1 VTPDRTETK
10 PEPRKPGGAPAS
22 PPPSPAAPPAGTR
35 PTPAE
40 DPSEPSAPET
50 EALAPPEPSDTAPRD
65 VAVETPPEEP
75 LAPAPRKGR
84 APAVHP
90 LPGAPGAKPG
100 PAPREPSARA
110 LRYREHRIPRRH
122 RVFVDRNLKMTTVRA
137 IGFDLDHTLAHYDP
151 VPVEELGFDL
161 TKKKLVEGKGYPREI
176 LDLQYD
182 PQWVIRGLVVDRKR
196 GNVLKMDYF
205 NFVSRAYHG
214 LTALGGDERRRA
226 YRSDRIRLGH
236 ENYVSVDTLFHLPEV
251 YLYVCLIDFFERRQR
266 GPLDYEKLYQ
276 DVREMIDEA
285 HRDGSL
291 KTVITSD
298 LDRYIRL
305 DPEVRTVL
313 EEFRRSGKKLFLL
326 TNSEWSYTDKLLRHI
341 LQRGKGA
348 PAHWTDLFNAV
359 IVEAAKPNFFTSTE
373 SPQPVPELEGQ
384 KMSAIVGRGGGA
396 GYLQRAL
403 SSSGEH
409 TLYFGDHTYGDILQS
424 KRVANWRTAMIVPEL
439 DREITVTAEH
449 AREFERLSRLSA
461 ERHQIE
467 IQKAAIGR
475 ELRRLT
481 MVLSESDGAD
491 PARRAE
497 IAARIHEIPEQI
509 QDLEA
514 RIPELERELAALRVK
529 IDRAYNPRWGSLFRE
544 GNESS
549 RFGHQLKDFA
559 CVYTSRVSNFL
570 HYPWNYYFQ
579 SPVGYMPHDI

>member
-1 VTPDRTETK
+1 M
-10 PEPRKPGGAPAS
+10 APS
-22 PPPSPAAPPAGTR
+22 PPSPYNACVSADDVRTDPKVKPSQGSPAAPA
-35 PTPAE
+35 
-40 DPSEPSAPET
+40 PSPVSAP
-50 EALAPPEPSDTAPRD
+50 A
-65 VAVETPPEEP
+65 
-75 LAPAPRKGR
+75 
-84 APAVHP
+84 
-90 LPGAPGAKPG
+90 GAKPSPEEEASQEG
-100 PAPREPSARA
+100 SVATQPEPAVRKAAHAAQPLAPREPSARA

-122 RVFVDRNLKMTTVRA
+122 RVFVNRNLRLTTIRA

-161 TKKKLVEGKGYPREI
+161 TKQKLVDVKGYPREI
-176 LDLQYD
+176 LALKYD
-182 PQWVIRGLVVDRKR
+182 PQWVIRGLVVDKKR

-214 LTALGGDERRRA
+214 LTALRSDERRRA

-251 YLYVCLIDFFERRQR
+251 YLYVSLIDFFERE
-266 GPLDYEKLYQ
+266 GKKKTVDHEALYR

-291 KTVITSD
+291 KSVITGN

-305 DPEVRTVL
+305 DPEVRTVM
-313 EEFRRSGKKLFLL
+313 EEFRRAGKKLFLL
-326 TNSEWSYTDKLLRHI
+326 TNSEWSYTDALLRHI

-348 PAHWTDLFNAV
+348 PEHWTDLFNVV
-359 IVEAAKPNFFTSTE
+359 IVEAAKPQFFLTGDA
-373 SPQPVPELEGQ
+373 PAPVEELKGR
-384 KMSAIVGRGGGA
+384 KLSAVVGRGGSA
-396 GYLQRAL
+396 SYLQRSL
-403 SSSGEH
+403 GSGGEH
-409 TLYFGDHTYGDILQS
+409 VLYFGDHTYGDILQS

-449 AREFERLSRLSA
+449 AKEFERLSRLSS
-461 ERHQIE
+461 ERHQLE
-467 IQKAAIGR
+467 IDKAAIGR

-481 MVLSESDGAD
+481 LILSEADGSDHE
-491 PARRAE
+491 RRSE
-497 IAARIHEIPEQI
+497 IATRIQDIPEQI
-509 QDLEA
+509 AGLEH
-514 RIPELERELAALRVK
+514 RGSELEHEIAQLRLK

>member
-1 VTPDRTETK
+1 MAPETWSAYNGVVTPDTPGNDPTTK
-10 PEPRKPGGAPAS
+10 KPPRGAPAA
-22 PPPSPAAPPAGTR
+22 PAPSPVAPPAGAKASPEEEASQESTI
-35 PTPAE
+35 AVE
-40 DPSEPSAPET
+40 SAPT
-50 EALAPPEPSDTAPRD
+50 HRKAPAHAPPP
-65 VAVETPPEEP
+65 
-75 LAPAPRKGR
+75 APA
-84 APAVHP
+84 
-90 LPGAPGAKPG
+90 
-100 PAPREPSARA
+100 REPSARA

-122 RVFVDRNLKMTTVRA
+122 RVFVNRNLKMTAIRA

-161 TKKKLVEGKGYPREI
+161 TKRKLVEEKGYPKEV
-176 LDLQYD
+176 LDLKYD
-182 PQWVIRGLVVDRKR
+182 PQWVIRGLVVDKKR

-214 LTALGGDERRRA
+214 LTPLRSDERGRA

-251 YLYVCLIDFFERRQR
+251 YLYVCLIDFFERRD
-266 GPLDYEKLYQ
+266 GKKSLDYEALYK

-291 KTVITSD
+291 KSVITGN

-305 DPEVRTVL
+305 DHEVRTVL
-313 EEFRRSGKKLFLL
+313 EEFRRAGKKLFLL
-326 TNSEWSYTDKLLRHI
+326 TNSEWSYTDALMRHI
-341 LQRGKGA
+341 LMKGKGA
-348 PAHWTDLFNAV
+348 PEHWTDLFNVV
-359 IVEAAKPNFFTSTE
+359 IVEAAKPQFFLTSDA
-373 SPQPVPELEGQ
+373 PAPVAELEGRT
-384 KMSAIVGRGGGA
+384 MSATVGRGGSA
-396 GYLQRAL
+396 AYLQRTL
-403 SSSGEH
+403 GSGGEH
-409 TLYFGDHTYGDILQS
+409 VLYFGDHTYGDILQS

-449 AREFERLSRLSA
+449 TKEFERLARLSS
-461 ERHQIE
+461 ERHQLE
-467 IQKAAIGR
+467 IDKAAIGR

-481 MVLSESDGAD
+481 LILSEQDGTD
-491 PARRAE
+491 PARRSE
-497 IAARIHEIPEQI
+497 IATRIPEIPEQI
-509 QDLEA
+509 ASFEH
-514 RIPELERELAALRVK
+514 RGSELEHEIGQIRLK

>member
-1 VTPDRTETK
+1 MAPETWSAYNGVVTPDSPGNDPTTK
-10 PEPRKPGGAPAS
+10 KPPQGAPAS
-22 PPPSPAAPPAGTR
+22 PAPSPAAPPAGAKSSPEEEASQESTISV
-35 PTPAE
+35 E
-40 DPSEPSAPET
+40 SAPT
-50 EALAPPEPSDTAPRD
+50 HRKAPAHAPPP
-65 VAVETPPEEP
+65 
-75 LAPAPRKGR
+75 APA
-84 APAVHP
+84 
-90 LPGAPGAKPG
+90 
-100 PAPREPSARA
+100 REPSARA

-122 RVFVDRNLKMTTVRA
+122 RVFVNRNLKMTAIRA

-161 TKKKLVEGKGYPREI
+161 TKRKLVEEKGYPKEV
-176 LDLQYD
+176 LDLKYD
-182 PQWVIRGLVVDRKR
+182 PEWVIRGLVVDKKR

-214 LTALGGDERRRA
+214 LTALRSDERGRA

-251 YLYVCLIDFFERRQR
+251 YLYVSLIDFFENRD
-266 GPLDYEKLYQ
+266 GKKSLDYEALYK

-291 KTVITSD
+291 KSVITGN

-305 DPEVRTVL
+305 DSEVRTVL
-313 EEFRRSGKKLFLL
+313 EEFRRAGKKLFLL
-326 TNSEWSYTDKLLRHI
+326 TNSEWSYTDALMRHI
-341 LQRGKGA
+341 LMKGKRA
-348 PAHWTDLFNAV
+348 PEHWTDLFNVV
-359 IVEAAKPNFFTSTE
+359 IVEAAKPQFFLSNDA
-373 SPQPVPELEGQ
+373 PAPVAELEGRT
-384 KMSAIVGRGGGA
+384 MSATVGRGGSA
-396 GYLQRAL
+396 TWLQRTL
-403 SSSGEH
+403 GSGGEH
-409 TLYFGDHTYGDILQS
+409 VLYFGDHTYGDILQS

-449 AREFERLSRLSA
+449 TKEFERLARLSS
-461 ERHQIE
+461 ERHQLE
-467 IQKAAIGR
+467 IDKAAIGR

-481 MVLSESDGAD
+481 LILSEQDGTD
-491 PARRAE
+491 PVRRGE
-497 IAARIHEIPEQI
+497 IAARIQEIPDQIASFEQRGSELEHEIGQI
-509 QDLEA
+509 RL
-514 RIPELERELAALRVK
+514 K

>member
-1 VTPDRTETK
+1 MAPETWSAYNGVVTPDSPGNDPTTK
-10 PEPRKPGGAPAS
+10 KPPQGAPAS
-22 PPPSPAAPPAGTR
+22 PAPSPAAPPAGAKSSPEEEASQESTI
-35 PTPAE
+35 AVE
-40 DPSEPSAPET
+40 SAPT
-50 EALAPPEPSDTAPRD
+50 HRKAPAHAPPP
-65 VAVETPPEEP
+65 
-75 LAPAPRKGR
+75 APA
-84 APAVHP
+84 
-90 LPGAPGAKPG
+90 
-100 PAPREPSARA
+100 REPSARA

-122 RVFVDRNLKMTTVRA
+122 RVFVNRNLKMTAIRA

-161 TKKKLVEGKGYPREI
+161 TKRKLVEEKGYPKEV
-176 LDLQYD
+176 LDLKYD
-182 PQWVIRGLVVDRKR
+182 PEWVIRGLVVDKKR

-214 LTALGGDERRRA
+214 LTALRSDERGRA

-251 YLYVCLIDFFERRQR
+251 YLYVSLIDFFENRD
-266 GPLDYEKLYQ
+266 GKKSLDYEALYK

-291 KTVITSD
+291 KSVITGN

-305 DPEVRTVL
+305 DSEVRTVL
-313 EEFRRSGKKLFLL
+313 EEFRRAGKKLFLL
-326 TNSEWSYTDKLLRHI
+326 TNSEWSYTDALMRHI
-341 LQRGKGA
+341 LMKGKRA
-348 PAHWTDLFNAV
+348 PEHWTDLFNVV
-359 IVEAAKPNFFTSTE
+359 IVEAAKPQFFLSNDA
-373 SPQPVPELEGQ
+373 PAPVAELEGRT
-384 KMSAIVGRGGGA
+384 MSATVGRGGSA
-396 GYLQRAL
+396 TWLQRTL
-403 SSSGEH
+403 GSGGEH
-409 TLYFGDHTYGDILQS
+409 VLYFGDHTYGDILQS

-449 AREFERLSRLSA
+449 TKEFERLARLSS
-461 ERHQIE
+461 ERHQLE
-467 IQKAAIGR
+467 IDKAAIGR

-481 MVLSESDGAD
+481 LILSEQDGTD
-491 PARRAE
+491 PVRRGE
-497 IAARIHEIPEQI
+497 IAARIQEIPDQIASFEQRGSELEHEIGQI
-509 QDLEA
+509 RL
-514 RIPELERELAALRVK
+514 K

-544 GNESS
+544 RNESS

>member
-1 VTPDRTETK
+1 MAPKSPSAYNAPVTPD
-10 PEPRKPGGAPAS
+10 KPGNDPTTKKPPRGAPAS
-22 PPPSPAAPPAGTR
+22 PAPSPAAPPAGAKKS
-35 PTPAE
+35 PEEEASQEFAVLVEPEPAHRKS
-40 DPSEPSAPET
+40 PAH
-50 EALAPPEPSDTAPRD
+50 APPP
-65 VAVETPPEEP
+65 
-75 LAPAPRKGR
+75 APA
-84 APAVHP
+84 
-90 LPGAPGAKPG
+90 
-100 PAPREPSARA
+100 REPSARA

-122 RVFVDRNLKMTTVRA
+122 RVFVNRNLKMTTIRA

-161 TKKKLVEGKGYPREI
+161 TKRKLVEGKGYPKEV
-176 LDLQYD
+176 LDLKYD
-182 PQWVIRGLVVDRKR
+182 PQWVIRGLVVDKKR

-214 LTALGGDERRRA
+214 LTALRSDERGRA

-251 YLYVCLIDFFERRQR
+251 YLYVCLIDFFERRD
-266 GPLDYEKLYQ
+266 GKKSLDYEAIYK

-291 KTVITSD
+291 KSVITGN

-305 DPEVRTVL
+305 DPEMRTVL
-313 EEFRRSGKKLFLL
+313 EEFRRAGKKLFLL
-326 TNSEWSYTDKLLRHI
+326 TNSEWSYTDALMRHI
-341 LQRGKGA
+341 LMKGKGA
-348 PAHWTDLFNAV
+348 PEHWTDLFNVV
-359 IVEAAKPNFFTSTE
+359 IVEAAKPQFFLGSDA
-373 SPQPVPELEGQ
+373 PAPVAELEGR
-384 KMSAIVGRGGGA
+384 KMAATVGRGGSA
-396 GYLQRAL
+396 AYLQRTL
-403 SSSGEH
+403 GSGGEH
-409 TLYFGDHTYGDILQS
+409 VLYFGDHTYGDILQS

-449 AREFERLSRLSA
+449 AKEFERLARLSS
-461 ERHQIE
+461 ERHQLE
-467 IQKAAIGR
+467 IDKAAIGR

-481 MVLSESDGAD
+481 LILSEQDGAD
-491 PARRAE
+491 PVRRGE
-497 IAARIHEIPEQI
+497 IAGRIQEIPEQI
-509 QDLEA
+509 STFEH
-514 RIPELERELAALRVK
+514 RGSELEHEIGQLRLK

>member
-1 VTPDRTETK
+1 MK
-10 PEPRKPGGAPAS
+10 P
-22 PPPSPAAPPAGTR
+22 
-35 PTPAE
+35 
-40 DPSEPSAPET
+40 
-50 EALAPPEPSDTAPRD
+50 
-65 VAVETPPEEP
+65 V
-75 LAPAPRKGR
+75 
-84 APAVHP
+84 
-90 LPGAPGAKPG
+90 PGAPGAP
-100 PAPREPSARA
+100 PAAAAKHAPAVREPSARA

-122 RVFVDRNLKMTTVRA
+122 RVFVDRNLRMTTVRA

-214 LTALGGDERRRA
+214 LTALRSDERRRA

-251 YLYVCLIDFFERRQR
+251 YLYVALIDFFEKRQQ
-266 GPLDYEKLYQ
+266 GPVDYEKLYQ

-291 KTVITSD
+291 KSVITSD

-326 TNSEWSYTDKLLRHI
+326 TNSEWSYTDKLMRHI

-348 PAHWTDLFNAV
+348 PAHWSDLFNVV
-359 IVEAAKPNFFTSTE
+359 ICEAAKPQFFTSSE
-373 SPQPVPELEGQ
+373 APQPVPELEGQ
-384 KMSAIVGRGGGA
+384 KMAAIVGRGGGA
-396 GYLQRAL
+396 PYLQRAL
-403 SSSGEH
+403 SSTGEH
-409 TLYFGDHTYGDILQS
+409 ILYFGDHTYGDILQS
-424 KRVANWRTAMIVPEL
+424 KRVASWRTAMIVPEL

-481 MVLSESDGAD
+481 LVLAESDGTD

-497 IAARIHEIPEQI
+497 IAARIQEIPEQI
-509 QDLEA
+509 HELEA
-514 RIPELERELAALRVK
+514 RIPELERELAGLRVK

>member
-1 VTPDRTETK
+1 MN
-10 PEPRKPGGAPAS
+10 PEKTRAKAEPPEGAPAA
-22 PPPSPAAPPAGTR
+22 PAPSPVAPPAGSK
-35 PTPAE
+35 PSPEEEASQEAAVAIEPA
-40 DPSEPSAPET
+40 PALRKAP
-50 EALAPPEPSDTAPRD
+50 AHAPPP
-65 VAVETPPEEP
+65 
-75 LAPAPRKGR
+75 APA
-84 APAVHP
+84 
-90 LPGAPGAKPG
+90 
-100 PAPREPSARA
+100 REPSARA

-122 RVFVDRNLKMTTVRA
+122 RVFVNRNLKMTAIRA

-161 TKKKLVEGKGYPREI
+161 TKRKLVEQKGYPKEV
-176 LDLQYD
+176 LDLKYD
-182 PQWVIRGLVVDRKR
+182 PQWVIRGLVVDKKR

-214 LTALGGDERRRA
+214 LTALRSDERGRA

-251 YLYVCLIDFFERRQR
+251 YLYVCLIDFFERRD
-266 GPLDYEKLYQ
+266 GKKSLDYEALYK

-291 KTVITSD
+291 KSVITGN

-305 DPEVRTVL
+305 DPEMRTVL
-313 EEFRRSGKKLFLL
+313 EEFRRAGKKLFLL
-326 TNSEWSYTDKLLRHI
+326 TNSEWSYTDALMRHI
-341 LQRGKGA
+341 LMKGKGA
-348 PAHWTDLFNAV
+348 PEHWTDLFNV
-359 IVEAAKPNFFTSTE
+359 VVVEAAKPQFFLS
-373 SPQPVPELEGQ
+373 SDAPAPVPELEGR
-384 KMSAIVGRGGGA
+384 KIAATVGRGGSA
-396 GYLQRAL
+396 AWLQRTL
-403 SSSGEH
+403 GSGGEH
-409 TLYFGDHTYGDILQS
+409 VLYFGDHTYGDILQS

-449 AREFERLSRLSA
+449 TKEFERLARLSS
-461 ERHQIE
+461 ERHQLE
-467 IQKAAIGR
+467 IDKAAIGR

-481 MVLSESDGAD
+481 LILSEQDGAD
-491 PARRAE
+491 PARRSE
-497 IAARIHEIPEQI
+497 IAQRIQEIPEQI
-509 QDLEA
+509 ATFEHRGSVLEHE
-514 RIPELERELAALRVK
+514 IGQLRLKV
-529 IDRAYNPRWGSLFRE
+529 DRAYNPRWGSLFRE

>member
-1 VTPDRTETK
+1 MAPERWSAYNGVVTPDSPGNDPTTK
-10 PEPRKPGGAPAS
+10 KPPQGAPAA
-22 PPPSPAAPPAGTR
+22 PAPSPVAPPAGAKSSPEEEAAQESTI
-35 PTPAE
+35 AVE
-40 DPSEPSAPET
+40 SAPT
-50 EALAPPEPSDTAPRD
+50 HRKAPAHAPPP
-65 VAVETPPEEP
+65 
-75 LAPAPRKGR
+75 APA
-84 APAVHP
+84 
-90 LPGAPGAKPG
+90 
-100 PAPREPSARA
+100 REPSARA

-122 RVFVDRNLKMTTVRA
+122 RVFVNRNLKMTAIRA

-161 TKKKLVEGKGYPREI
+161 TKRKLVEEKGYPKEV
-176 LDLQYD
+176 LDLKYD
-182 PQWVIRGLVVDRKR
+182 PEWVIRGLVVDKKR

-214 LTALGGDERRRA
+214 LTALRSDERGRA

-251 YLYVCLIDFFERRQR
+251 YLYVCLIDFFENRD
-266 GPLDYEKLYQ
+266 GKKSLDYEALYK

-291 KTVITSD
+291 KSVITGN

-313 EEFRRSGKKLFLL
+313 EEFRRAGKKLFLL
-326 TNSEWSYTDKLLRHI
+326 TNSEWSYTDALMRHI
-341 LQRGKGA
+341 LMKGKRA
-348 PAHWTDLFNAV
+348 PEHWTDLFNVV
-359 IVEAAKPNFFTSTE
+359 IVEAAKPQFFLSNDA
-373 SPQPVPELEGQ
+373 PAPVAELEGRT
-384 KMSAIVGRGGGA
+384 MSATVGRGGSA
-396 GYLQRAL
+396 TWLQRTL
-403 SSSGEH
+403 GSGGEH
-409 TLYFGDHTYGDILQS
+409 VLYFGDHTYGDILQS

-449 AREFERLSRLSA
+449 TKEFERLARLSS
-461 ERHQIE
+461 ERHQLE
-467 IQKAAIGR
+467 IDKAAIGR

-481 MVLSESDGAD
+481 LILSEQDGTD
-491 PARRAE
+491 PVRRGE
-497 IAARIHEIPEQI
+497 IAARIQEIPDQIASFEQRGSELEHEIGQI
-509 QDLEA
+509 RL
-514 RIPELERELAALRVK
+514 K

>member
-1 VTPDRTETK
+1 MAPAPPSAYNAVVTVE
-10 PEPRKPGGAPAS
+10 KPGSDPTSKKAPQGAPAAAA
-22 PPPSPAAPPAGTR
+22 PAPVAPPAGAKASPEEEASQEADVAIETVPAVR
-35 PTPAE
+35 KAPTH
-40 DPSEPSAPET
+40 
-50 EALAPPEPSDTAPRD
+50 APP
-65 VAVETPPEEP
+65 
-75 LAPAPRKGR
+75 
-84 APAVHP
+84 PAV
-90 LPGAPGAKPG
+90 
-100 PAPREPSARA
+100 PREPSARA

-122 RVFVDRNLKMTTVRA
+122 RVFVNRNLRLTTIRA

-151 VPVEELGFDL
+151 IPVEELGFDL
-161 TKKKLVEGKGYPREI
+161 TKRKLVEEKGYPNEI
-176 LDLQYD
+176 LALKYD
-182 PQWVIRGLVVDRKR
+182 PQWVIRGLVVDKKR

-214 LTALGGDERRRA
+214 LTALRSDERRRA

-251 YLYVCLIDFFERRQR
+251 YLYVSLIDFFEREGRKK
-266 GPLDYEKLYQ
+266 PADYEALYK

-291 KTVITSD
+291 KSVITGN

-305 DPEVRTVL
+305 DPEVRTVM
-313 EEFRRSGKKLFLL
+313 EEFRRAGKKLFLL
-326 TNSEWSYTDKLLRHI
+326 TNSEWSYTDALMRHI
-341 LQRGKGA
+341 FQRGKGA
-348 PAHWTDLFNAV
+348 PDHWTDLFNVV
-359 IVEAAKPNFFTSTE
+359 IVEAAKPQFFLSSE
-373 SPQPVPELEGQ
+373 APAPVEELKGR
-384 KMSAIVGRGGGA
+384 KISATVGRGGSA
-396 GYLQRAL
+396 VYLQRTL
-403 SSSGEH
+403 GSGGEH
-409 TLYFGDHTYGDILQS
+409 VLYFGDHTYGDILQS

-449 AREFERLSRLSA
+449 AKEFERLARLSS
-461 ERHQIE
+461 ERHQLE
-467 IQKAAIGR
+467 IDKAAIGR

-481 MVLSESDGAD
+481 LILSESDGAD
-491 PARRAE
+491 PARRGE
-497 IAARIHEIPEQI
+497 IAARIQEIPEQI
-509 QDLEA
+509 AGFEH
-514 RIPELERELAALRVK
+514 RGSELEHEIGQIRLK

>member
-1 VTPDRTETK
+1 MAPETWSAYNGVVTPDSPGNDPTTK
-10 PEPRKPGGAPAS
+10 KPPQGAPAS
-22 PPPSPAAPPAGTR
+22 PAPSPAAPPAGAKSSPEEEASQESTI
-35 PTPAE
+35 AVE
-40 DPSEPSAPET
+40 SAPT
-50 EALAPPEPSDTAPRD
+50 HRKAPAHAPPP
-65 VAVETPPEEP
+65 
-75 LAPAPRKGR
+75 APA
-84 APAVHP
+84 
-90 LPGAPGAKPG
+90 
-100 PAPREPSARA
+100 REPSARA

-122 RVFVDRNLKMTTVRA
+122 RVFVNRNLKMTAIRA

-161 TKKKLVEGKGYPREI
+161 TKRKLVEEKGYPKEV
-176 LDLQYD
+176 LDLKYD
-182 PQWVIRGLVVDRKR
+182 PEWVIRGLVVDKKR

-214 LTALGGDERRRA
+214 LTALRSDERGRA

-251 YLYVCLIDFFERRQR
+251 YLYVSLIDFFENRD
-266 GPLDYEKLYQ
+266 GKKSLDYEALYK

-291 KTVITSD
+291 KSVITGN

-305 DPEVRTVL
+305 DSEVRTVL
-313 EEFRRSGKKLFLL
+313 EEFRRAGKKLFLL
-326 TNSEWSYTDKLLRHI
+326 TNSEWSYTDALMRHI
-341 LQRGKGA
+341 LMKGKRA
-348 PAHWTDLFNAV
+348 PEHWTDLFNVV
-359 IVEAAKPNFFTSTE
+359 IVEAAKPQFFLSNDA
-373 SPQPVPELEGQ
+373 PAPVAELEGRT
-384 KMSAIVGRGGGA
+384 MSATVGRGGSA
-396 GYLQRAL
+396 TWLQRTL
-403 SSSGEH
+403 GSGGEH
-409 TLYFGDHTYGDILQS
+409 VLYFGDHTYGDILQS

-449 AREFERLSRLSA
+449 TKEFERLARLSS
-461 ERHQIE
+461 ERHQLE
-467 IQKAAIGR
+467 IDKAAIGR

-481 MVLSESDGAD
+481 LILSEQDGTD
-491 PARRAE
+491 PARRGE
-497 IAARIHEIPEQI
+497 IAARIQEIPDQIASFEQRGSELEHEIGQI
-509 QDLEA
+509 RL
-514 RIPELERELAALRVK
+514 K

>member
-1 VTPDRTETK
+1 MPPVSADDVRTDPKVK
-10 PEPRKPGGAPAS
+10 PSQG
-22 PPPSPAAPPAGTR
+22 SPAAPAPSPVSPPA
-35 PTPAE
+35 
-40 DPSEPSAPET
+40 
-50 EALAPPEPSDTAPRD
+50 
-65 VAVETPPEEP
+65 
-75 LAPAPRKGR
+75 
-84 APAVHP
+84 
-90 LPGAPGAKPG
+90 GAKPSPEEEASQEG
-100 PAPREPSARA
+100 SVATQPEPAVRKAAHAAPPLAPREPSARA

-122 RVFVDRNLKMTTVRA
+122 RVFVNRNLRLTTIRA

-161 TKKKLVEGKGYPREI
+161 TKQKLVDMKGYPREI
-176 LDLQYD
+176 LALKYD
-182 PQWVIRGLVVDRKR
+182 PQWVIRGLVVDKKR

-214 LTALGGDERRRA
+214 LTALRSDERRRA

-251 YLYVCLIDFFERRQR
+251 YLYVSLIDFFERE
-266 GPLDYEKLYQ
+266 GTKKTVDHEALYR

-291 KTVITSD
+291 KSVITGN

-305 DPEVRTVL
+305 DPEVRTVM
-313 EEFRRSGKKLFLL
+313 EEFRRAGKKLFLL
-326 TNSEWSYTDKLLRHI
+326 TNSEWSYTDALLRHI

-348 PAHWTDLFNAV
+348 PEHWTDLFNVV
-359 IVEAAKPNFFTSTE
+359 IVEAAKPQFFLTGDA
-373 SPQPVPELEGQ
+373 PAPVEELKGR
-384 KMSAIVGRGGGA
+384 KLSAVVGRGGSA
-396 GYLQRAL
+396 AYLQRSL
-403 SSSGEH
+403 GSGGEH
-409 TLYFGDHTYGDILQS
+409 VLYFGDHTYGDILQS

-449 AREFERLSRLSA
+449 AKEFERLSRLSA
-461 ERHQIE
+461 ERHQLE
-467 IQKAAIGR
+467 IDKAAIGR

-481 MVLSESDGAD
+481 LILSEADGSDHE
-491 PARRAE
+491 RRSE
-497 IAARIHEIPEQI
+497 IATRIQDIPEQI
-509 QDLEA
+509 AGLEH
-514 RIPELERELAALRVK
+514 RGSELEHEIAQLRLK